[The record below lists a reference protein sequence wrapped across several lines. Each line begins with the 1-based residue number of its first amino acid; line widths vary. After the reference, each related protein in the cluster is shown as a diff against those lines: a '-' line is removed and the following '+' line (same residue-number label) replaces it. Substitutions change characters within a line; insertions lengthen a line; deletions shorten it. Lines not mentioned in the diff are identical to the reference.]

1 MTKPEVFIIES
12 LSFGDENENLYEG
25 KIISQIIHLSDK
37 ESIYYYIRTKS
48 ELEEVLQLFWDSEYR
63 YLHISCHGN
72 RTSMSTTLDIIPFEE
87 LSELLEPCLEGRRL
101 FLSACSMTNRNLAK
115 AVIPSSEC
123 LSIIGPA
130 RTVNFN
136 NAAIL
141 WSSFYHL
148 MFRDNSKAMKS
159 FTILQNLKNVAQMY
173 KVPLNYYSKS
183 TRRKLGYQHKR
194 INVSQK

>member
-72 RTSMSTTLDIIPFEE
+72 RTSMSTTLDTIPFEE

-159 FTILQNLKNVAQMY
+159 STILQNLKNVAQMY

-183 TRRKLGYQHKR
+183 TKRKLGYQHKR